1 MKKIGILSRRPER
14 IVLLQQLAGAR
25 ASLVCDNCDAA
36 VHAGSEVA
44 VMLVDLD
51 CVRHAPDPLLELV
64 RHGLPAFLIL
74 ATTADGALLQALRAA
89 GADDLVLEPIRRS
102 ELALRLGLLLQ
113 ATDPEP
119 DAAGVLE
126 LAEFHFDLQ
135 RLQVSRSGTPAL
147 QATLTRK
154 EAELAILL
162 LQNLGRPLSRAF
174 IQERVWGPEPELPT
188 RTIDTHVSRV
198 RNKLALKPQHG
209 YRLATVYGYGYQLE
223 RVGHAAVTAPAP

>member
-1 MKKIGILSRRPER
+1 MKKIGILSRRPEP
-14 IVLLQQLAGAR
+14 IALLRQLAAAR
-25 ASLVCDNCDAA
+25 ACVVCDSCDAA
-36 VHAGSEVA
+36 AQAGADVA

-51 CVRHAPDPLLELV
+51 CVRHDPAAVVELV

-74 ATTADGALLQALRAA
+74 ATGDDGALLHALRAA

-113 ATDPEP
+113 ASDPDP
-119 DAAGVLE
+119 GMPNTLQ
-126 LAEFHFDLQ
+126 LAEFSFDLQ
-135 RLQVSRSGTPAL
+135 RLQVSRPGTPTL

-154 EAELAILL
+154 EAELAMLL

-198 RNKLALKPQHG
+198 RNKLALTPQHG

-223 RVGHAAVTAPAP
+223 RLDQAAQAASSA